1 MYYQIN
7 RETQKLELIFD
18 KAEYMA
24 LDDAKKREI
33 KSNFLFSR
41 TIGGWVS
48 RAKWPNTYYAEKT
61 AQSLG
66 AENRGKIG
74 EALSFAEQ
82 MEAKAERA
90 EARAERYEARADRA
104 EAAGKALQKPIED
117 MHGDIAFF
125 TQPIVN
131 TSAGRAFGR
140 RRQKMF
146 EAWER
151 GFEEFKKSDYY
162 REAAETARETAAGT
176 KPSDKGFCQRRM
188 DDATKTINAQKK
200 NLESYRKK
208 LDRIEAGETLKTWGG
223 EEISAETVN
232 RWIENAEELM
242 EAAISKYSYYAECLE
257 ALGGIQYN
265 RENIKPGYIVKIKR
279 WEHKVKIIT
288 CGPKNFRYQYI
299 GGPLDKMQGME
310 SYADILEIISA
321 DADADPAPVH
331 PFQIGEKKDI
341 PVWNSKERRY
351 ENHEHEIIKR
361 TDKTITIRDNVTG
374 ETVRRTPQR
383 REGRDGSTWAVF
395 VNDSYNSGLFHA
407 VKKEA

>member
-7 RETQKLELIFD
+7 RETQKLEMIFD

-24 LDDAKKREI
+24 LPDEKKREI

-41 TIGGWVS
+41 SIGGWVS
-48 RAKWPNTYYAEKT
+48 RAKWPNTYHAEQT
-61 AQSLG
+61 AKSLG
-66 AENRGKIG
+66 AENRGKTG

-140 RRQKMF
+140 RRDRMF
-146 EAWER
+146 AAWER

-162 REAAETARETAAGT
+162 RDAAQTARETAAGT
-176 KPSDKGFCQRRM
+176 KPKDNGFCQRRM
-188 DDATKTINAQKK
+188 DDAKKTINAQQK
-200 NLESYRKK
+200 NLESYKK
-208 LDRIEAGETLKTWGG
+208 KMDRISAGETLKTWDGS
-223 EEISAETVN
+223 EITAETVSG
-232 RWIENAEELM
+232 WIETAEELI

-265 RENIKPGYIVKIKR
+265 RENIKPGYIVKMKR
-279 WEHKVKIIT
+279 WNSIVT
-288 CGPKNFRYQYI
+288 VTNCGPKNFRYKHND
-299 GGPLDKMQGME
+299 GPLAGMGGME
-310 SYADILEIISA
+310 SYAEILEIISTDGA
-321 DADADPAPVH
+321 DQPAPVH
-331 PFQIGEKKDI
+331 PFQIGEKKEI
-341 PVWNSKERRY
+341 PTWNSAASRY

-361 TDKTITIRDNVTG
+361 TDKTVTIRDNVTG
-374 ETVRRTPQR
+374 DTVNRKPQL
-383 REGRDGSTWAVF
+383 RESRAGSTWAVF
-395 VNDSYNSGLFHA
+395 VNDHYNSGFFRT
-407 VKKEA
+407 VTE

>member
-24 LDDAKKREI
+24 LPDEKKREI

-41 TIGGWVS
+41 TAGGWVS

-61 AQSLG
+61 AQSIG
-66 AENRGKIG
+66 AENRGKTG

-82 MEAKAERA
+82 MEAKADRA

-140 RRQKMF
+140 RRDRMF
-146 EAWER
+146 AAWER

-162 REAAETARETAAGT
+162 RDAAQTARETAAGT
-176 KPSDKGFCQRRM
+176 KPKDKGFCQRRM

-200 NLESYRKK
+200 NLESYKK
-208 LDRIEAGETLKTWGG
+208 KMDRISAGETLKTWDGS
-223 EEISAETVN
+223 EITAETVSG
-232 RWIENAEELM
+232 WIETAEELI

-265 RENIKPGYIVKIKR
+265 RENIKPGYIVKMKR
-279 WEHKVKIIT
+279 WNSIVT
-288 CGPKNFRYQYI
+288 VTNCGPKNFRYKHND
-299 GGPLDKMQGME
+299 GPLAGMGGME
-310 SYADILEIISA
+310 SYAEILEIISTDGA
-321 DADADPAPVH
+321 DQPAPVH
-331 PFQIGEKKDI
+331 PFQIGEKKEI
-341 PVWNSKERRY
+341 PTWNSAASRY

-361 TDKTITIRDNVTG
+361 TDKTVTIRDNVTG
-374 ETVRRTPQR
+374 DTVNRKPQL
-383 REGRDGSTWAVF
+383 RESRAGSTWAVF
-395 VNDSYNSGLFHA
+395 VNDHYNSGFFRT
-407 VKKEA
+407 VTE

>member
-24 LDDAKKREI
+24 LPDEKKREI

-41 TIGGWVS
+41 TAGGWVS

-61 AQSLG
+61 AQSIG
-66 AENRGKIG
+66 ADNRGKTG

-140 RRQKMF
+140 RRDRMF
-146 EAWER
+146 AAWER

-162 REAAETARETAAGT
+162 RDAAQTARETAAGT
-176 KPSDKGFCQRRM
+176 KPKDKGFCQRRM
-188 DDATKTINAQKK
+188 DDAKKTINAQQK
-200 NLESYRKK
+200 NLESYKK
-208 LDRIEAGETLKTWGG
+208 KMDRISAGETLKTWDGS
-223 EEISAETVN
+223 EITAETVSG
-232 RWIENAEELM
+232 WIETAEELI

-279 WEHKVKIIT
+279 FNQIVEVLST
-288 CGPKNFRYQYI
+288 GPKNFKYKSEF
-299 GGPLDKMQGME
+299 GGGWPE
-310 SYADILEIISA
+310 SYAEILEIISTDGA
-321 DADADPAPVH
+321 DQPAPVH
-331 PFQIGEKKDI
+331 PFQIGEKKEI
-341 PVWNSKERRY
+341 PTWNSAASRY

-361 TDKTITIRDNVTG
+361 TDKTVTIRDNVTG
-374 ETVRRTPQR
+374 DTVNRKPQL
-383 REGRDGSTWAVF
+383 RESRAGSTWAVF
-395 VNDSYNSGLFHA
+395 VNDHYNSGFFRT
-407 VKKEA
+407 VTE

>member
-7 RETQKLELIFD
+7 RETQKLQLIFD

-24 LDDAKKREI
+24 LPDEKKREI

-41 TIGGWVS
+41 TVGGWVS
-48 RAKWPNTYYAEKT
+48 RAKWPNTYYAERT
-61 AQSLG
+61 AQSIG
-66 AENRGKIG
+66 AENRGKTG

-140 RRQKMF
+140 RRDRMF
-146 EAWER
+146 AAWER

-162 REAAETARETAAGT
+162 REAAQTARETAAGT

-188 DDATKTINAQKK
+188 DDAQKTIRAQQK

-208 LDRIEAGETLKTWGG
+208 LDRIEAGEDLKTWSG
-223 EEISAETVN
+223 EPVSAETVIG
-232 RWIENAEELM
+232 WIETAEELI
-242 EAAISKYSYYAECLE
+242 EAAISKYAYYAECME
-257 ALGGIQYN
+257 DLGGIQYN
-265 RENIKPGYIVKIKR
+265 RENIKPGYLVKIKR
-279 WEHKVKIIT
+279 FNQIVEVLST
-288 CGPKNFRYQYI
+288 GPKNFKYKSEF
-299 GGPLDKMQGME
+299 GGGWPE
-310 SYADILEIISA
+310 SYAEILEIISTDGA
-321 DADADPAPVH
+321 EKPAPVH
-331 PFQIGEKKDI
+331 PFLIGEKWPA
-341 PVWNSKERRY
+341 PVWNSAATRY
-351 ENHEHEIIKR
+351 ETHEQEIIKR
-361 TDKTITIRDNVTG
+361 TDKTVTIRDNVTG
-374 ETVRRTPQR
+374 ETVRRTPQL
-383 REGRDGSTWAVF
+383 RESKTGSAWAVWA
-395 VNDSYNSGLFHA
+395 NDHYKSGFFKA
-407 VKKEA
+407 VTEG

>member
-41 TIGGWVS
+41 SIGGWVS

-61 AQSLG
+61 AQSIG

-140 RRQKMF
+140 RRDRMF
-146 EAWER
+146 AAWER

-176 KPSDKGFCQRRM
+176 KPTDKGFCQRRI

-208 LDRIEAGETLKTWGG
+208 LDRIEAGETVKTWGG

-232 RWIENAEELM
+232 RWIETAEELI
-242 EAAISKYSYYAECLE
+242 EAAISKYAYYAECLE
-257 ALGGIQYN
+257 DLGGIQYS
-265 RENIKPGYIVKIKR
+265 RENIKPGYLVKIKR
-279 WEHKVKIIT
+279 FNQIVEVIST
-288 CGPKNFRYQYI
+288 GPKNFKYKAQI
-299 GGPLDKMQGME
+299 GGGWPE
-310 SYADILEIISA
+310 SYAEIIEIVSTEGA
-321 DADADPAPVH
+321 EKPAPVH
-331 PFQIGEKKDI
+331 PFEIGEKKML
-341 PVWNSKERRY
+341 PVWNSAAARY
-351 ENHEHEIIKR
+351 EDHEHEIIKR
-361 TDKTITIRDNVTG
+361 TDKTVTIRDNVTG
-374 ETVRRTPQR
+374 ETVRRTPQI
-383 REGRDGSTWAVF
+383 REGNGGSNWAVF
-395 VNDSYNSGLFHA
+395 VNDSYRSGIFKA
-407 VKKEA
+407 VKEA

>member
-7 RETQKLELIFD
+7 RETQKLELVFD

-24 LDDAKKREI
+24 LPDEKKREI

-41 TIGGWVS
+41 TAGGWVS

-61 AQSLG
+61 AQSIG
-66 AENRGKIG
+66 AENRGKTG

-140 RRQKMF
+140 RRDRMF
-146 EAWER
+146 AAWER

-162 REAAETARETAAGT
+162 RDAAQTARETAAGT
-176 KPSDKGFCQRRM
+176 KPKDKGFCQRRM
-188 DDATKTINAQKK
+188 DDAKKTINAQQK
-200 NLESYRKK
+200 NLESYKK
-208 LDRIEAGETLKTWGG
+208 KMDRISAGETLKTWGG
-223 EEISAETVN
+223 SEITAETVSG
-232 RWIENAEELM
+232 WIETAEELI

-265 RENIKPGYIVKIKR
+265 RENIKPGYIVKMKR
-279 WEHKVKIIT
+279 WNSIVT
-288 CGPKNFRYQYI
+288 VTNCGPKNFRYKHND
-299 GGPLDKMQGME
+299 GPLAGMGGME
-310 SYADILEIISA
+310 SYAEILEIISTDGA
-321 DADADPAPVH
+321 DQPAPVH
-331 PFQIGEKKDI
+331 PFQIGEKKEI
-341 PVWNSKERRY
+341 PTWNSAASRY

-361 TDKTITIRDNVTG
+361 TDKTVTIRDNVTG
-374 ETVRRTPQR
+374 DTVNRKPQL
-383 REGRDGSTWAVF
+383 RESRAGSTWAVF
-395 VNDSYNSGLFHA
+395 VNDHYNSGFFRT
-407 VKKEA
+407 VTE

>member
-24 LDDAKKREI
+24 LPDEKKREI

-41 TIGGWVS
+41 TVGGWVS
-48 RAKWPNTYYAEKT
+48 RAKWPNTYYAERT
-61 AQSLG
+61 AQSIG
-66 AENRGKIG
+66 AENRGKTG

-104 EAAGKALQKPIED
+104 EAAGKALQKPVED

-140 RRQKMF
+140 RRQRMF

-151 GFEEFKKSDYY
+151 GFDEFKKSDYY
-162 REAAETARETAAGT
+162 RDAAQTARETAAGT
-176 KPSDKGFCQRRM
+176 KPKDKGFCQRRM

-208 LDRIEAGETLKTWGG
+208 LDRIEAGEELKTWSG
-223 EEISAETVN
+223 EPVSAETVSG
-232 RWIENAEELM
+232 WIETAEELI
-242 EAAISKYSYYAECLE
+242 EAAISKYAYYAECLE
-257 ALGGIQYN
+257 DLGGIQYS
-265 RENIKPGYIVKIKR
+265 RENIKPGYLVKIKR
-279 WEHKVKIIT
+279 FNQIVEVLST
-288 CGPKNFRYQYI
+288 GPKNFKYKSEY
-299 GGPLDKMQGME
+299 GGGWPE
-310 SYADILEIISA
+310 SYAEILEIVSTEGA
-321 DADADPAPVH
+321 EKPAPVH
-331 PFQIGEKKDI
+331 PFTVGEKATLPI
-341 PVWNSKERRY
+341 WNSEKQRY
-351 ENHEHEIIKR
+351 EDHEHEIIKR
-361 TDKTITIRDNVTG
+361 TDKTVTIRDNVTG
-374 ETVRRTPQR
+374 NTVNRKPQL
-383 REGRDGSTWAVF
+383 REGRNGSSWAVF
-395 VNDSYNSGLFHA
+395 VNDEYRSGIFHP